1 MPLRRLIKLISGA
14 AAATLILAGCSA
26 GGGAV
31 PVVVGEAKRGGSA
44 TVAEVNALSSFNP
57 FSTDGNTDINSK
69 VWYATH
75 SGFYYVDDSVKVV
88 RNEKFGHYEKV
99 SDQPLKV
106 KYTVNEGVKWSD
118 GEAVD
123 AGDLV
128 LAWAAGSGFFDDADP
143 VAGTGTRYFSA
154 ASDTTGLA
162 TTVFPEIGGDGRSIT
177 LEYGSPYADW
187 EVAFDVGLPAH
198 VVASKGGLNDEED
211 LIELLRDSPRGDAKK
226 PALNT
231 GLQAVSTFWNSGFDA
246 RTLPGDPAVYLSNG
260 PYIVRDIVPGTSV
273 TLVRNKDYVWGPEPY
288 LDDVTIQFTDSVQAA
303 VDSLKSGRV
312 DIISPQP
319 SAGSEDLF
327 SGLES
332 QGFALQRFSQSGY
345 DHLDLK
351 FSGVFAEDKVRE
363 AFLKTVPR
371 KDIVEGIVGDLMPD
385 AKPLDSH
392 VFLPSHP
399 KYTNTVK
406 DNGSSD
412 YADVDIEG
420 AVSLLEGATPT
431 VRILYNRDNPNR
443 VRAFELVRDSAAL
456 AGIRV
461 LDAGQGSADW
471 AQALG
476 GGTYDAAI
484 LGWISTGVGVARIP
498 QIFRTGAGSNFNGYS
513 DADADRVMEELS
525 TTTDLAKQDGLMAE
539 IDKRVWESDYGLPLY
554 QTTGTTAVAGRIA
567 GVKSS
572 GGPLGVWWNVWEW
585 RLN

>member
-14 AAATLILAGCSA
+14 AVAALVLAGCSG

-31 PVVVGEAKRGGSA
+31 PVVVGEAKRGGSV
-44 TVAEVNALSSFNP
+44 TVAEVNVLSSFNP
-57 FSTDGNTDINSK
+57 LSTDGNTDINSK

-75 SGFYYVDDSVKVV
+75 SGFYYLDDSAHLV
-88 RNEKFGHYEKV
+88 RNEKFGRYEKV

-143 VAGTGTRYFSA
+143 VARTGTKYFSA
-154 ASDTTGLA
+154 ASDTSGLA

-177 LEYGSPYADW
+177 VEYREPYADW

-198 VVASKGGLNDEED
+198 VVAAKGGLNDEED
-211 LIELLRDSPRGDAKK
+211 LIELFRDSPRGDPKK

-231 GLQAVSTFWNSGFDA
+231 DLQAVSTFWNSGFDA

-260 PYIVRDIVPGTSV
+260 PYIVRDIVAGTSV

-288 LDDVTIQFTDSVQAA
+288 LDEVTIQFTGSVQAA
-303 VDSLKSGRV
+303 VDAIKTGRA

-327 SGLES
+327 GGLEG
-332 QGFALQRFSQSGY
+332 QGIAVQRFSQSGY

-351 FSGVFAEDKVRE
+351 FSGVFVEDKVRE

-371 KDIVEGIVGDLMPD
+371 KDIVEGIIGDLLPD

-399 KYTNTVK
+399 KYANSVK
-406 DNGSSD
+406 DNGSSE

-420 AVSLLEGATPT
+420 AESLLAGATPT
-431 VRILYNRDNPNR
+431 VRLLYNRDNPNR
-443 VRAFELVRDSAAL
+443 VRAFELIRDSAAR
-456 AGIRV
+456 AGFRV

-471 AQALG
+471 ARALG

-484 LGWISTGVGVARIP
+484 LGWISTGVGVGRVP

-513 DADADRVMEELS
+513 DADADRAMQQLS
-525 TTTDLAKQDGLMAE
+525 TTTDLGKQDELLAD
-539 IDKRVWESDYGLPLY
+539 IDKQIWESDYGLPLY
-554 QTTGTTAVAGRIA
+554 QTTGTTAVAGRIG

>member
-1 MPLRRLIKLISGA
+1 MPLRRLIKLIGCA
-14 AAATLILAGCSA
+14 AAATLLLAGCSG
-26 GGGAV
+26 GGGAI
-31 PVVVGEAKRGGSA
+31 PVVGEAKRGGSA

-57 FSTDGNTDINSK
+57 LSTAGNTDINSK

-75 SGFYYVDDSVKVV
+75 SGFYYVDDSAKVV
-88 RNEKFGHYEKV
+88 RNEKFGRYEKV

-123 AGDLV
+123 AGDLL
-128 LAWAAGSGFFDDADP
+128 LAWAAGSGYFDDADP
-143 VAGTGTRYFSA
+143 VAGSGTKYFSA
-154 ASDTTGLA
+154 ASDTSGLA
-162 TTVFPEIGGDGRSIT
+162 TTAFPEIGGDGRSIT

-198 VVASKGGLNDEED
+198 VVAAKGGLNDEDD

-226 PALNT
+226 PALNSD
-231 GLQAVSTFWNSGFDA
+231 LRAVSTFWNSGFDA
-246 RTLPGDPAVYLSNG
+246 KTLPGDPAVYLSDG

-288 LDDVTIQFTDSVQAA
+288 LDEVTIQFTNSVPAA
-303 VDSLKSGRV
+303 VDALKTGRA

-327 SGLES
+327 SGLEG
-332 QGFALQRFSQSGY
+332 QGITVQRFSQSGY
-345 DHLDLK
+345 DHLDLN

-371 KDIVEGIVGDLMPD
+371 KDILEGIVGGLVPD

-399 KYTNTVK
+399 KYASTVK
-406 DNGSSD
+406 DNGSSK
-412 YADVDIEG
+412 YADVDIKG
-420 AVSLLEGATPT
+420 AASLLEGDTPT

-443 VRAFELVRDSAAL
+443 ARAFAMIRDSAAL
-456 AGIRV
+456 AGFRV
-461 LDAGQGSADW
+461 LDGGLGSADW
-471 AQALG
+471 AKALG
-476 GGTYDAAI
+476 GGTYDAAV
-484 LGWISTGVGVARIP
+484 LGWISTGVGVGRVP
-498 QIFRTGAGSNFNGYS
+498 QIFRTGAGSNYNGYS
-513 DADADRVMEELS
+513 DADADRVMEQLS
-525 TTTDLAKQDGLMAE
+525 TTTELAKQDELMAQ

-554 QTTGTTAVAGRIA
+554 QTIGTTAVAGRIA